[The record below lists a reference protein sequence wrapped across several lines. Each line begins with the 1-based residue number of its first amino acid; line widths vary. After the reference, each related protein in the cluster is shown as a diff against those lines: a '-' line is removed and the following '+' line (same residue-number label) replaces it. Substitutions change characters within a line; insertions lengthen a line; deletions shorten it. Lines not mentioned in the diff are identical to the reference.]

1 MQKRY
6 IYTDQGCEK
15 VTPARRLALWA
26 LKNECETGYD
36 AGCFIDDLD
45 HKNANEI
52 RDELDNWAVH
62 IQRWRIGEF
71 FIDKAAHI

>member
-6 IYTDQGCEK
+6 IYTEDGLEK

-26 LKNECETGYD
+26 IKSECETGYD

-45 HKNANEI
+45 PTNKYEAQ
-52 RDELDNWAVH
+52 DELDNWARD
-62 IQRWRIGEF
+62 IPTWRIGEF
-71 FIDKAAHI
+71 FFN

>member
-6 IYTDQGCEK
+6 IYTEEGLEK
-15 VTPARRLALWA
+15 VTPTRRLALWA

-45 HKNANEI
+45 PINKEEAQ
-52 RDELDNWAVH
+52 DELDNWARH
-62 IQRWRIGEF
+62 IPTWRIGDF
-71 FIDKAAHI
+71 FFN

>member
-1 MQKRY
+1 MHKRY
-6 IYTDQGCEK
+6 IHTDQGLEK

-26 LKNECETGYD
+26 VKNECETGYD

-62 IQRWRIGEF
+62 IQRWRIADF
-71 FIDKAAHI
+71 FYG